1 MDVFDVARGY
11 TAQIVDEIIDPKDTR
26 MKIIE
31 ALEITKNKSEK
42 LPSRAKM
49 HGTPPT

>member
-1 MDVFDVARGY
+1 MVESCGKEENRSMGKWMDGY
-11 TAQIVDEIIDPKDTR
+11 
-26 MKIIE
+26 
-31 ALEITKNKSEK
+31 LEQ

>member
-1 MDVFDVARGY
+1 VDVFDVARGY
-11 TAQIVDEIIDPKDTR
+11 TARVVDEIIDPRYTR
-26 MKIIE
+26 IKIIE
-31 ALEITKNKSEK
+31 ALQMTKKKSEK

>member
-1 MDVFDVARGY
+1 VDVFDVARGY
-11 TAQIVDEIIDPKDTR
+11 TTQIVDEIIDPRDTR
-26 MKIIE
+26 IKIIE
-31 ALEITKNKSEK
+31 ALEITRNKSEQ